1 MPPFDNPDLRRALM
15 LSLDRKAFID
25 ILSEGHGDIGGAMM
39 PPPEGVWGMPP
50 ELLQTLPG
58 YGQDVQKNR
67 EEARKIMQNLGHGAD
82 KRLTVK
88 AATRDLP
95 GYRNPAVILIDQLKS
110 IYVDGELDA
119 VETAN
124 WLPKLLR
131 KDYAVGLSIVGN
143 GVDDPDQNFY
153 ERFACGAEGNVTG
166 YWNPEIDRMLAAAID
181 GDRPE
186 KTQEAG
192 LGYRKKIGRGR
203 SAADHLLQP

>member
-1 MPPFDNPDLRRALM
+1 
-15 LSLDRKAFID
+15 
-25 ILSEGHGDIGGAMM
+25 MM
-39 PPPEGVWGMPP
+39 PPPEGIWGMPP

-58 YGQDVQKNR
+58 YGPDVQKNR
-67 EEARKIMQNLGHGAD
+67 EEARQIMQSLGHGLD

-88 AATRDLP
+88 VATRNLP

-131 KDYAVGLSIVGN
+131 KDYAVGLSILGN

-166 YWNPEIDRMLAAAID
+166 YCNPEIDRMIAAQD
-181 GDRPE
+181 LSPTPPHFDRGGMRP
-186 KTQEAG
+186 
-192 LGYRKKIGRGR
+192 
-203 SAADHLLQP
+203 